1 VVSFT
6 FYQLKQWAIYEKI
19 RAVIQYNPEIEIFRG
34 EFTGLN
40 GGGNF
45 YAENVKALKRNEDN
59 P

>member
-19 RAVIQYNPEIEIFRG
+19 KAVIQYNPEIEIFRG

-40 GGGNF
+40 GDGDF
-45 YAENVKALKRNEDN
+45 YAENVKSLEEE
-59 P
+59 